1 MAPRGA
7 LALFAATCI
16 TVAYAP
22 SLRAATSSGAPAASS
37 ESSWTVYHGTPQ
49 GDGVAATI
57 SSVNLSSRAWTS
69 PVLDGQLYG
78 EPLSTGGRVFVATEN
93 DTVYALS
100 ASSGVVEWSSHLG
113 SPVPAGSLPCGDIS
127 PTVGVTGTPVIDA
140 ARSEVFV
147 VADTLAE
154 GVPVHRLIGLDT
166 RSGRTELSQDV
177 DPAGAYAPALLQ
189 RTGLTLDAG
198 RVVFG
203 FGGNFGDC
211 SSYHGWVLAVP
222 EAGGAPAAFAVD
234 SGPGESQGAIWMG
247 GAAPVVDG
255 AGNVWVEAG
264 NGSVTSPGHAYDD
277 SDSVLEL
284 SPSLTLLHFFAPSSW
299 KSDNAQD
306 LDLSSAPALLADGQV
321 IAAGKAPIAY
331 LLNASDLGGI
341 GGQEALLPGVCDQDV
356 AGGVAVQGAIVF
368 LPCVSGTVAIKA
380 AAAPAGLHLLWR
392 AFAGG
397 GPPIVAA
404 GSVWSIGQDGTLY
417 GLNPSTGAV
426 AERADIGPPENHF
439 PTPSIGEGLL
449 LAPGAE
455 RVVAFSAPSSAPNP
469 TTTTIAA
476 PTTTHAASAPPSAPG
491 AGGLGPGALAA
502 IALGGLVVVA
512 LIWLY
517 LRARR
522 PGRRVG

>member
-1 MAPRGA
+1 
-7 LALFAATCI
+7 
-16 TVAYAP
+16 
-22 SLRAATSSGAPAASS
+22 
-37 ESSWTVYHGTPQ
+37 
-49 GDGVAATI
+49 VAATV

-78 EPLSTGGRVFVATEN
+78 EPLSAGGRVFVATES

-100 ASSGVVEWSSHLG
+100 ATSGVVEWSSHLG
-113 SPVPAGSLPCGDIS
+113 SPVPSGSLPCGDIS
-127 PTVGVTGTPVIDA
+127 PTVGITGTPVVDA
-140 ARSEVFV
+140 ARSEIFV
-147 VADTLAE
+147 VADVLAD
-154 GVPVHRLIGLDT
+154 GVPVHRLIGLDLA
-166 RSGRTELSQDV
+166 SGRTELSQDV
-177 DPAGAYAPALLQ
+177 DPAGADPAALLQ

-211 SSYHGWVLAVP
+211 SSYHGWVMAVP
-222 EAGGAPAAFAVD
+222 EAGGAPSTFAVD

-264 NGSVTSPGHAYDD
+264 NGSVTSPSHAYDD

-299 KSDNAQD
+299 ASDNAQD
-306 LDLSSAPALLADGQV
+306 LDLATAPALLADGQV
-321 IAAGKAPIAY
+321 IAAGKARIAY

-341 GGQEALLPGVCDQDV
+341 GGQEARLPGVCGQDV
-356 AGGVAVQGAIVF
+356 DGGVAVQGAIVF
-368 LPCVSGTVAIKA
+368 LPCVSGTVAIMA
-380 AAAPAGLHLLWR
+380 TAAPAGLHLLWR
-392 AFAGG
+392 ASAGG

-404 GSVWSIGQDGTLY
+404 GTVWSIGQDGTLY

-426 AERADIGPPENHF
+426 EQRTGLGASANHF

-455 RVVAFSAPSSAPNP
+455 RVAAFSATSSTPTP
-469 TTTTIAA
+469 TTTSIAA
-476 PTTTHAASAPPSAPG
+476 PTTTHAASAAPSTSASAG
-491 AGGLGPGALAA
+491 TGGLGPGALAA
-502 IALGGLVVVA
+502 IALGGLAVVA
-512 LIWLY
+512 GLSWLY

-522 PGRRVG
+522 PRRRVG